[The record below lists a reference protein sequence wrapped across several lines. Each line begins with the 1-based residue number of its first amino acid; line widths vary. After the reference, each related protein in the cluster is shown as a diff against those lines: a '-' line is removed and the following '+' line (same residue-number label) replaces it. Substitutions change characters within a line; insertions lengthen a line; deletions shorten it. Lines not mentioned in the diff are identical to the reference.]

1 MLKESW
7 LKALGE
13 CKSFRCFGAIVCLSH
28 LAFVN
33 TVRWPKFSAPV
44 QVVYTATISDYRHAN
59 LVEEVALIAIEL
71 VHVLFALDNALKM
84 ISNSIYG
91 NVFKLTSE
99 VYLVA
104 LKGYVKMRCSSKI
117 GCVEVGEFFA
127 FTVLA
132 LWVNHRLNSHVVNLA
147 TSFQQCSQLNICF
160 CSCHPTEI
168 GLANKKAC
176 GKVVVLQFIVL
187 LF

>member
-104 LKGYVKMRCSSKI
+104 LKGYVKMRKMIYKGIFHAPKVLTKLKNWLPKHGSRKLAANVDFVVAILHRKMIERGS
-117 GCVEVGEFFA
+117 VHA
-127 FTVLA
+127 PLA
-132 LWVNHRLNSHVVNLA
+132 LL
-147 TSFQQCSQLNICF
+147 
-160 CSCHPTEI
+160 
-168 GLANKKAC
+168 K
-176 GKVVVLQFIVL
+176 
-187 LF
+187 